1 MIARCASFAVV
12 CQAAPLVNY
21 GVNYDAEDRAA
32 RGDAYLSMNEMFERK
47 IQLVPAEVRR
57 MIAFL
62 RAWCLVEVDSALI
75 SKLVV
80 IMKAGKMGSARADG
94 CRAFVADINMSA

>member
-21 GVNYDAEDRAA
+21 DAEDRND
-32 RGDAYLSMNEMFERK
+32 RGDAYLSKHEMYARK

-62 RAWCLVEVDSALI
+62 RAWCLVEVDSGL
-75 SKLVV
+75 KHGRVV